1 MCLGAMLGIAVSDA
15 YANGRITFT
24 GNIFQITQPGQSL
37 KSQTSNNAFPSEP
50 WMLSGSWR
58 MEIDPDI
65 LEVTLWEH
73 NMIMLRSAEREKE
86 LPADARGNPIRDSH
100 TVQLELQDGK
110 VRSLNFMT
118 GLGRI
123 TGTIDTLK
131 NGEPQFTGDEVEI
144 LLTGGRGF
152 EGMTNLEIRF
162 VTDPDTITNVA
173 VREDPTSEAKNARQ
187 HFGEVILG
195 TVRKISVAE

>member
-1 MCLGAMLGIAVSDA
+1 
-15 YANGRITFT
+15 
-24 GNIFQITQPGQSL
+24 
-37 KSQTSNNAFPSEP
+37 
-50 WMLSGSWR
+50 MLSGSWR

-65 LEVTLWEH
+65 FEVTLWEH

-86 LPADARGNPIRDSH
+86 LPADARGNPMRDSH

-123 TGTIDTLK
+123 TGAIDTLK
-131 NGEPQFTGDEVEI
+131 NGEPQFTGDKVEI

-152 EGMTNLEIRF
+152 KGMTNL
-162 VTDPDTITNVA
+162 
-173 VREDPTSEAKNARQ
+173 
-187 HFGEVILG
+187 
-195 TVRKISVAE
+195 